1 MALLSGSKF
10 YNSQGYE
17 SALSRTDIV
26 MPNPRIS
33 SETSIRGL
41 YTALT
46 AADAA
51 QGSVVAS
58 AVSAGM
64 GVSLLMMVA
73 ALPTTRV
80 GSIDDRKALTRA
92 TKELL
97 DVQRQLAATID
108 VEMQGR
114 LVAARE
120 MLQASDKQRSTRD
133 AAIQVALRAAA
144 DVPLEVMRLSAQG
157 LKAGQLVAGH
167 GCRAASSD
175 VDLAIAMLRVG
186 LVGAQSS
193 LELKLT
199 SLTDATYTQAVVHEI
214 ARLSEEGTTAASA
227 AESSLRV
234 PPA

>member
-1 MALLSGSKF
+1 
-10 YNSQGYE
+10 
-17 SALSRTDIV
+17 
-26 MPNPRIS
+26 MPSPRIS

-41 YTALT
+41 YAALA

-51 QGSVVAS
+51 QGSVAAS
-58 AVSAGM
+58 AVSSGM
-64 GVSLLMMVA
+64 GVSLLITVA

-92 TKELL
+92 TKDLF

-108 VEMQGR
+108 VETLGR

-120 MLQASDKQRSTRD
+120 MLQASDTQRNARE

-157 LKAGQLVAGH
+157 LKAGQIVAGH

-175 VDLAIAMLRVG
+175 AELAIALLRIG
-186 LVGAQSS
+186 LVGARSS
-193 LELKLT
+193 LELKLN
-199 SLTDATYTQAVVHEI
+199 SLTDPTYTQAVVHEI

-234 PPA
+234 PAA

>member
-1 MALLSGSKF
+1 
-10 YNSQGYE
+10 
-17 SALSRTDIV
+17 
-26 MPNPRIS
+26 MPGPRIS

-41 YTALT
+41 YAALA

-51 QGSVVAS
+51 QGCVAAS
-58 AVSAGM
+58 AVSGGL
-64 GVSLLMMVA
+64 GVSLLIMVA
-73 ALPTTRV
+73 ALPTTRI
-80 GSIDDRKALTRA
+80 GSIDDRKALAHA

-108 VEMQGR
+108 VETQGR

-120 MLQASDKQRSTRD
+120 MLQASDPQRNARE

-144 DVPLEVMRLSAQG
+144 DVPLDVMRLSAQG
-157 LKAGQLVAGH
+157 LKAGQIVARH

-175 VDLAIAMLRVG
+175 VDLAIALLRVG
-186 LVGAQSS
+186 LVGARSN
-193 LELKLT
+193 LELKL
-199 SLTDATYTQAVVHEI
+199 SILTDAVYTQAVVHEI
-214 ARLSEEGTTAASA
+214 ARLSEEGTIAASA

>member
-1 MALLSGSKF
+1 
-10 YNSQGYE
+10 
-17 SALSRTDIV
+17 
-26 MPNPRIS
+26 MPKPRIS
-33 SETSIRGL
+33 TETSIRGL
-41 YTALT
+41 YAALA

-51 QGSVVAS
+51 QGSVAAS

-80 GSIDDRKALTRA
+80 GSIDDRKALMRA

-97 DVQRQLAATID
+97 DVQRQLAATLD
-108 VEMQGR
+108 VETHGR

-120 MLQASDKQRSTRD
+120 MLQSSDTQRSARE
-133 AAIQVALRAAA
+133 AAIQVALRASA

-157 LKAGQLVAGH
+157 LKAGQLVASH

-175 VDLAIAMLRVG
+175 AELAIALLRVG
-186 LVGAQSS
+186 LVGARST

-199 SLTDATYTQAVVHEI
+199 SLTDPTYTQAVVHEI
-214 ARLSEEGTTAASA
+214 ARLSEEATTAATA